1 MLREQ
6 LHLTL
11 NRKPAPNPAGELG
24 RLSKACRIKGTEMG
38 ILETVVAAAKKETAA
53 QLKAPKDPTTTWVSI
68 TPELAAEF
76 LSRNTLNR
84 PKKPSKIKLYSES
97 MAELAAEFLSRNTLN
112 RPKKPSKI
120 KLYSESMAAG
130 QWPVTGVPIIFGRG
144 GRLLDG
150 QNRLQA
156 IIDTGSTVRTLVVE
170 GVEDE
175 VFDVIDSGARRS
187 SSDVLVIMGYEGWI
201 ASCGS
206 SAVTVASN
214 LMRGLWPYTN
224 TVSPQGVREF
234 VECHPD
240 LMRSVEFMSGFPR
253 KGVTINHSAGAALHF
268 LMAKKSA
275 VLADR
280 YMQQLYIGND
290 LCFGDMVLTLRNSIE
305 AKGKVGE
312 FNDRSGKTLLVGAII
327 RVWNSLRSGRSIK
340 HAGNMYP
347 RASEKFPVIE

>member
-97 MAELAAEFLSRNTLN
+97 MA
-112 RPKKPSKI
+112 
-120 KLYSESMAAG
+120 AG

-144 GRLLDG
+144 GRLIDG

-206 SAVTVASN
+206 SAVTVARN

-327 RVWNSLRSGRSIK
+327 RVWNSLRSWRSIK

-347 RASEKFPVIE
+347 RASERFPVIE

>member
-68 TPELAAEF
+68 TP
-76 LSRNTLNR
+76 
-84 PKKPSKIKLYSES
+84 
-97 MAELAAEFLSRNTLN
+97 ELAAEFLSRNTLN

-206 SAVTVASN
+206 SAVTVARN

-347 RASEKFPVIE
+347 RASERFPVIE

>member
-68 TPELAAEF
+68 TP
-76 LSRNTLNR
+76 
-84 PKKPSKIKLYSES
+84 
-97 MAELAAEFLSRNTLN
+97 ELAAEFLSRNTLN

-206 SAVTVASN
+206 SAVTVARN

-340 HAGNMYP
+340 HAWNMYP
-347 RASEKFPVIE
+347 RASERFPVIE

>member
-68 TPELAAEF
+68 TP
-76 LSRNTLNR
+76 
-84 PKKPSKIKLYSES
+84 
-97 MAELAAEFLSRNTLN
+97 ELAAEFLSRNTLN

-347 RASEKFPVIE
+347 RASERFPVIE

>member
-38 ILETVVAAAKKETAA
+38 ILETVAAAKKETSA

-68 TPELAAEF
+68 TP
-76 LSRNTLNR
+76 
-84 PKKPSKIKLYSES
+84 
-97 MAELAAEFLSRNTLN
+97 ELAAEFLSRNTLN

>member
-68 TPELAAEF
+68 TP
-76 LSRNTLNR
+76 
-84 PKKPSKIKLYSES
+84 
-97 MAELAAEFLSRNTLN
+97 ELAAEFLSRNTLN